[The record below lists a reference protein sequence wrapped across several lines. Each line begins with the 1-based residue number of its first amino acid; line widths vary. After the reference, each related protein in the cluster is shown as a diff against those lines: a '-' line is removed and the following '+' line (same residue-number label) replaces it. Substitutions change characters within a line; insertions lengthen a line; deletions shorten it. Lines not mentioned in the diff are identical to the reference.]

1 VAPRSLWNGTL
12 AVGEVIIPIK
22 LFSVVQQHRVQFRE
36 VRLSDGARIRH
47 QRVNSESGE
56 EVPPAEIRKAY
67 ELEDGRQVVLS
78 DDEIAAAYGP
88 RTKVIQIEHFTDA
101 AQIDPIFYERPYMLG
116 AQAGGERAYVVMR
129 DALERSGKVG
139 IGRFVLRTREQL
151 VAVAP
156 HGDALRLYTMRFA
169 DELVRSA
176 DLDLPAME
184 REPTAKEME
193 MAERLIDALAAAW
206 EPERYEDRHRQ
217 AVMAVIESKA
227 AGREVTVPE
236 ISAPEPVPDL
246 LAALTQSVE
255 QRKGRRSGAPAATRA
270 RRKAPANA
278 ANKPTPGS
286 KPKPTAPSKTR
297 SRTS

>member
-56 EVPPAEIRKAY
+56 EVPSAEIRKAY
-67 ELEDGRQVVLS
+67 EREDGRQVVLS

-88 RTKVIQIEHFTDA
+88 RTKAIQIEHFTDA

-116 AQAGGERAYVVMR
+116 AQAGGERAYAVMR

-176 DLDLPAME
+176 DLDLPAMD

-193 MAERLIDALAAAW
+193 MAERLIDALAATW

-227 AGREVTVPE
+227 AGREVAVPE
-236 ISAPEPVPDL
+236 SKAPEPVPDL

-255 QRKGRRSGAPAATRA
+255 QRRGHRGGAPAATKA
-270 RRKAPANA
+270 RRKTP

-286 KPKPTAPSKTR
+286 KPKPTAASKTR
-297 SRTS
+297 SGTS

>member
-1 VAPRSLWNGTL
+1 VAPRSIWNGTL

-36 VRLSDGARIRH
+36 VRLSDSARIKH

-56 EVPPAEIRKAY
+56 EVPSAEIRKAY
-67 ELEDGRQVVLS
+67 EREDGRQVVLT

-88 RTKVIQIEHFTDA
+88 RTKVIEIEHFTDA
-101 AQIDPIFYERPYMLG
+101 AQIDSIFYERPYMLG
-116 AQAGGERAYVVMR
+116 AQAGGERAYSVLR

-156 HGDALRLYTMRFA
+156 HGEALRLYTMRFA

-176 DLDLPAME
+176 DLDLPSMAH
-184 REPTAKEME
+184 EPTAKEIQ
-193 MAERLIDALAAAW
+193 MAERLIDALAGTW
-206 EPERYEDRHRQ
+206 EPESYEDRYRD
-217 AVMAVIESKA
+217 AVMAVIEQKA
-227 AGREVTVPE
+227 AGRTVK
-236 ISAPEPVPDL
+236 APETKAPQPVPDL

-255 QRKGRRSGAPAATRA
+255 QRKSRRGGAAPASKAP
-270 RRKAPANA
+270 RKALAKPPA
-278 ANKPTPGS
+278 KPSVGS
-286 KPKPTAPSKTR
+286 KPK